1 VVSVRHRPTYQ
12 GDVLS
17 PSTFVKVVIESLCAQ
32 QQLAPSTLS
41 ELPRKMQLFA
51 AFCERGMAITDAR
64 LIEAEHARAFVF
76 ATRSDGKPAASAW
89 MHVRRGAVR
98 LLFKE
103 GRRLGLVDT
112 DPTLDLE
119 LPPRSA
125 LATRPLTDDEIEL
138 CRACARESL
147 ADLRGALCW
156 ALAEASARPS
166 ELARVRVC
174 DVDLEG
180 ERIHLH
186 GDPRA
191 LPRWVSLTDWGF
203 AQVHRA
209 LDAQRRR
216 SSPDD
221 LLVPFRQGARAP
233 QTSASMAVIRTLK
246 AAGLHD
252 EPDVRPRSVTAW
264 AGARALRDGATIDD
278 VARML
283 GMRSLDQTAALI
295 GFDWR
300 PAAGDEG

>member
-1 VVSVRHRPTYQ
+1 VVSVRHRPTVD
-12 GDVLS
+12 GDTLS
-17 PSTFVKVVIESLCAQ
+17 PTGFVEVVVQSLRSQ
-32 QQLAPSTLS
+32 HELAPSTLFG
-41 ELPRKMQLFA
+41 LPPKMQLFA
-51 AFCERGMAITDAR
+51 AFCERGLAIADVR
-64 LIEAEHARAFVF
+64 HIDAEHARAFVF
-76 ATRSDGKPAASAW
+76 ATRSDGTPAAPAW

-103 GRRLGLVDT
+103 GRRLSLVDV

-125 LATRPLTDDEIEL
+125 MATRPLTDDEIEL

-156 ALAEASARPS
+156 ALSEASARPC
-166 ELARVRVC
+166 ELARVRVN

-180 ERIHLH
+180 ESLRLH

-191 LPRWVSLTDWGF
+191 LPRWVSLTDWGL
-203 AQVHRA
+203 AQVRRA
-209 LDAQRRR
+209 LEVQRRR

-221 LLVPFRQGARAP
+221 LLIPFRQEAKAP

-264 AGARALRDGATIDD
+264 AGSRALRDGATIDE

-283 GMRSLDQTAALI
+283 GMRSLGQTATLI

-300 PAAGDEG
+300 PTAGDPG

>member
-1 VVSVRHRPTYQ
+1 
-12 GDVLS
+12 VLS
-17 PSTFVKVVIESLCAQ
+17 PSTFVQVVTDSLRVQ

-51 AFCERGMAITDAR
+51 VFCERGLAIADVR
-64 LIEAEHARAFVF
+64 HIDAEHARAFVV
-76 ATRSDGKPAASAW
+76 ATRSDGRPAALSW

-103 GRRLGLVDT
+103 GRRLRLVDV

-119 LPPRSA
+119 LPPRSSM
-125 LATRPLTDDEIEL
+125 ATRPLTDDEIEL

-147 ADLRGALCW
+147 ADLRGSLCW
-156 ALAEASARPS
+156 ALSEATARPA
-166 ELARVRVC
+166 EIGQVRTC

-180 ERIHLH
+180 RQIYLR
-186 GDPRA
+186 GDPRTF
-191 LPRWVSLTDWGF
+191 PRWAPLTDWGV
-203 AQVHRA
+203 AQVRHA
-209 LDAQRRR
+209 LAMQRPR
-216 SSPDD
+216 SSPEE
-221 LLVPFRQGARAP
+221 LLVPFRRGARAT

-246 AAGLHD
+246 AAGLHH

-264 AGARALRDGATIDD
+264 AGARALRDGATIDE
-278 VARML
+278 VARKL

-295 GFDWR
+295 GFSWR

>member
-1 VVSVRHRPTYQ
+1 MVSVRHRPTVR

-17 PSTFVKVVIESLCAQ
+17 PSAFVQLVTESLRSK

-51 AFCERGMAITDAR
+51 AFCERGLEIADAR
-64 LIEAEHARAFVF
+64 QVDAGHARSFVL
-76 ATRSDGKPAASAW
+76 ATRSDGTPATPAW

-103 GRRLGLVDT
+103 GRRLGLVDI
-112 DPTLDLE
+112 DPTWDLE
-119 LPPRSA
+119 LPPRSSM
-125 LATRPLTDDEIEL
+125 ATRPLTDDEIEL

-147 ADLRGALCW
+147 ADLRGSLCW
-156 ALAEASARPS
+156 ALSEATARSS
-166 ELARVRVC
+166 ESARVRVC

-180 ERIHLH
+180 QRVHLH
-186 GDPRA
+186 GDPSA
-191 LPRWVSLTDWGF
+191 LPRWALLTDWGL
-203 AQVHRA
+203 AQVGCA
-209 LDAQRRR
+209 LAVQRQR

-221 LLVPFRQGARAP
+221 LLVPFRKGARAL

-246 AAGLHD
+246 AARLHD
-252 EPDVRPRSVTAW
+252 EPDVRPRSVMGW
-264 AGARALRDGATIDD
+264 AGTRALRDGATIDQ